1 MERRATLLLRAC
13 CWFGAAFDAVMLIP
27 MLWPSAGARVFGIV
41 NFQPGPDYRFAMFIA
56 ASLMLGW
63 TVLLLWASRRPL
75 ERKGIVL
82 ITVVPVIAGL
92 AAAGAFAVASG
103 LIPAARMAPT
113 WIIQTALAATFLHAY
128 VVAKK
133 IERDTRR

>member
-1 MERRATLLLRAC
+1 MERRAIH
-13 CWFGAAFDAVMLIP
+13 DAVMLIP
-27 MLWPSAGARVFGIV
+27 MLWPPVGARLFGIA
-41 NFQPGPDYRFAMFIA
+41 NFQPDTDYRFAMFIA

-63 TVLLLWASRRPL
+63 TVL
-75 ERKGIVL
+75 
-82 ITVVPVIAGL
+82 ITIVPVIAGL

-113 WIIQTALAATFLHAY
+113 WIMQAALAATFLHAY

-133 IERDTRR
+133 IERHRRR